1 MKKLRLLGAFSVFSI
16 FVITYQY
23 NSKKNKK
30 KFTPN
35 FQNMSYC
42 GGSVIGGVVGH
53 SKYSF
58 DIWGNSVNLAARMEN

>member
-23 NSKKNKK
+23 NSKKNRK

-35 FQNMSYC
+35 FQNRPYV
-42 GGSVIGGVVGH
+42 GSVIGGVVGH

-58 DIWGNSVNLAARMEN
+58 DIWGNSVNIAARMEN

>member
-1 MKKLRLLGAFSVFSI
+1 
-16 FVITYQY
+16 
-23 NSKKNKK
+23 
-30 KFTPN
+30 
-35 FQNMSYC
+35 MSYC